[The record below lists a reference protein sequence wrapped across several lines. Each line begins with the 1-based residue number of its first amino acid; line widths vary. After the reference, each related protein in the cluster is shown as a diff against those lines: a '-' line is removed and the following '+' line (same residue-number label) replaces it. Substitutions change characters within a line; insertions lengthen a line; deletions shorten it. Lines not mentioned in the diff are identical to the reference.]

1 MTRAPYG
8 RLCRLRGAAMLN
20 IRKDKLEQVAVF
32 AMYGLLIGGLPHAIA
47 NANAEEPVAVVEQVS
62 VDPLDKYKGAT
73 KLSDEGLVDL
83 LSAVGFEGKALKVA
97 YAVAKKE
104 SNGRPLAHNGNRN
117 TGDNSYGIFQ
127 INMIDGLGETRRD
140 KFNLKSNN
148 QLFDPVTNAQ
158 IVFFMTG
165 GGEDWSSWKIV
176 PGQHNGER
184 YQQYL
189 KEFADLH

>member
-1 MTRAPYG
+1 
-8 RLCRLRGAAMLN
+8 MLN
-20 IRKDKLEQVAVF
+20 IRKDTMEKIAVF
-32 AMYGLLIGGLPHAIA
+32 AIYGLLIGGFPYAGV
-47 NANAEEPVAVVEQVS
+47 NAQADGPDTAVVEQVP
-62 VDPLDKYKGAT
+62 VDPLEKYKGAT
-73 KLSDEGLVDL
+73 KLSDTDLVKL

-104 SNGRPLAHNGNRN
+104 SNGRPLAHNGDQN

-127 INMIDGLGETRRD
+127 INMIDNLGRARRE
-140 KFNLKSNN
+140 KFDLKSNT
-148 QLFDPVTNAQ
+148 QLFDPVTNAK

-176 PGQHNGER
+176 PGQSNGER

-189 KEFADLH
+189 KEFAGLH